1 LWLLRRQTLS
11 VRTHSNRVP
20 EAFAE
25 KISLEQHRK
34 AASYTLANIRME
46 QIGLLFGAFLLLA
59 FTLGGGL
66 NWLDA
71 WWQSLDI
78 PALWQGTGLLLSV
91 LALSTL
97 LELPLSAWRTFVV
110 EEKFGFNRTTPRRFV
125 TDQLLQLILM
135 LAITNPLVASILW
148 LMEKAGDTW
157 WIGAWLVWMS
167 FTLFFTW
174 AYPSVIAPLFN
185 KFSPLQDLS
194 LKERLEDLLLR
205 CGFNSNGM
213 FVMDGSRQS
222 SHGNAYFSGFGK
234 NKRIVFFDTL
244 LKSLEADEIEA
255 VLAHELG
262 HFKRRHVLKMM
273 LTMALISLLGL
284 ALLGWL
290 MQQPWFFEGL
300 GAHHHSHAMAL
311 ALFLLVIPTF
321 TTFFTPIFSSLSRKH
336 EFEADNY
343 AAQQSSAAALISG
356 LVKMYRDNASTLT
369 PDPLY
374 SAFHHSHPLP
384 CALPIYP
391 LNSSN
396 RQIQARTHE
405 TAIDL
410 YRSLHCAHCECRRI
424 RRFPG

>member
-1 LWLLRRQTLS
+1 MNDFTWIFLFLLTGGLALELWLLWRQAVS
-11 VRTHSNRVP
+11 VRTHRGRVP

-25 KISLEQHRK
+25 KISLQQHRK
-34 AASYTLANIRME
+34 AASYTLENIRLE
-46 QIGLLFGAFLLLA
+46 SASLLFGVFLLLA

-71 WWQSLDI
+71 RWQSLEID
-78 PALWQGTGLLLSV
+78 PLWQGTGLLLSV
-91 LALSTL
+91 LAVSTL
-97 LELPLSAWRTFVV
+97 LELPLSGWRTFVI
-110 EEKFGFNRTTPRRFV
+110 EEKFGFNRTTPGRFLL
-125 TDQLLQLILM
+125 DHLLQLTLM
-135 LAITNPLVASILW
+135 LAITTPLVATILW
-148 LMEKAGDTW
+148 LMDKAGGAW
-157 WIGAWLVWMS
+157 WIGAWMVWMG

-213 FVMDGSRQS
+213 FVMDGSKRS

-244 LKSLEADEIEA
+244 LNSLEADEIEA

-273 LTMALISLLGL
+273 LTMAIISLLGL

-290 MQQPWFFEGL
+290 MQQAWFFEGL
-300 GAHHHSHAMAL
+300 GAHSHSHAMAL

-336 EFEADNY
+336 EFEADSY
-343 AAQQSSAAALISG
+343 AAQQSNAAALISG

-374 SAFHHSHPLP
+374 SAFHHSHPPATVRIAHL
-384 CALPIYP
+384 
-391 LNSSN
+391 SSK
-396 RQIQARTHE
+396 
-405 TAIDL
+405 L
-410 YRSLHCAHCECRRI
+410 K
-424 RRFPG
+424 